1 MENALFDVWKFTLP
15 YLRQDKGST
24 KYALEA
30 LGLLLISQM
39 NSTLSQRE
47 GHRLVWNRTV
57 SLRSGHNIPLEL
69 LMEFFNKLIKEVP
82 SKAWP

>member
-30 LGLLLISQM
+30 LGLLFQM

-47 GHRLVWNRTV
+47 GHCLVWNRTV
-57 SLRSGHNIPLEL
+57 SLRSGNISQRSLDIFHNGARL
-69 LMEFFNKLIKEVP
+69 
-82 SKAWP
+82 

>member
-30 LGLLLISQM
+30 LGLLFQM
-39 NSTLSQRE
+39 N
-47 GHRLVWNRTV
+47 
-57 SLRSGHNIPLEL
+57 
-69 LMEFFNKLIKEVP
+69 
-82 SKAWP
+82 